1 MKIEKKTGERD
12 RGRERGRGTERHRR
26 EKEQAQEQRGKPE
39 AYTCT
44 LGLCMAEGGGQG
56 RAGQTGPGHDRS
68 CMGVPQEPRAPSPSH
83 GSHGCRRIS
92 RSRISAFCFNFFLNK
107 L

>member
-1 MKIEKKTGERD
+1 MKIEKKTRERD

-26 EKEQAQEQRGKPE
+26 EKEQAQEQRGK
-39 AYTCT
+39 ARSLHLHARALYDR
-44 LGLCMAEGGGQG
+44 GWRAG
-56 RAGQTGPGHDRS
+56 RAGQRGPGHNRS

-92 RSRISAFCFNFFLNK
+92 GSRISAFFF
-107 L
+107 